1 MNRNFRPF
9 RLQPPIVV
17 PGSVCFCSGLTSFY
31 LVHPVC
37 RECLVNWASPLD
49 CRFATTTSRIEFDN
63 YGLVIHPPLLPT
75 PPHGDAVTVGYE
87 VQTNFDKDLH
97 LAESIHLHAHNP
109 AGLSGGLF
117 GFQLQAAI
125 EKPESRRLV
134 ADRWVSHYGIPVS

>member
-97 LAESIHLHAHNP
+97 LAESI
-109 AGLSGGLF
+109 
-117 GFQLQAAI
+117 
-125 EKPESRRLV
+125 
-134 ADRWVSHYGIPVS
+134 